1 MEGLLGSPANFEI
14 DGLFE
19 EHPTN
24 TSTPMEIP
32 PSNGAPDSNDETMDG
47 SVNDTYLSTSIND
60 SSTSQNISFSH
71 SPPRDDMP
79 GLASSLSNPSVVG
92 FEAENRDGRP
102 AASLLSGSN
111 ILPNLDAESSMVTSP
126 TSAEMSDQSFL
137 RSTTTLQQGRENS
150 GLFNMQS
157 DTAQSCIEENHT
169 QRERTRHLDI
179 NPFRGW
185 LSEPGKGRD
194 GRASDNDDL
203 SLPPIDWD
211 QLYNLA
217 TNELSLPQQPGS
229 DLQLHDPDMP
239 DLPADWDQ
247 LYNLATNELS
257 LPQQPGSDLQLH
269 DPDMPDLPA
278 DWDQLYNL
286 ATNELSLPQQPGSD
300 LQLHDPDMPDLP
312 ADWDQLYNL
321 ATNELSLPQQPGSD
335 LQLHDPDM
343 PGLPA
348 DWDQLYGLATNELS
362 LPQQPRSD
370 LQLNDPPPPPPSFR
384 WAEGPFTI
392 MESFSQRWKQPQPPS
407 SPRSPMASESF
418 HQNASYY
425 PSRSI
430 RVK

>member
-1 MEGLLGSPANFEI
+1 M
-14 DGLFE
+14 
-19 EHPTN
+19 
-24 TSTPMEIP
+24 
-32 PSNGAPDSNDETMDG
+32 MDG

-60 SSTSQNISFSH
+60 TSTSQNISFSH
-71 SPPRDDMP
+71 SPPRDDMS

-92 FEAENRDGRP
+92 FEPENRDGRP

-137 RSTTTLQQGRENS
+137 GSTTTPQQGRENS

-157 DTAQSCIEENHT
+157 DTVQTYIEENHT
-169 QRERTRHLDI
+169 QRERTHHLGID
-179 NPFRGW
+179 PFRGW

-217 TNELSLPQQPGS
+217 TNELSLSRQPGS
-229 DLQLHDPDMP
+229 DLQLHDPD
-239 DLPADWDQ
+239 L
-247 LYNLATNELS
+247 
-257 LPQQPGSDLQLH
+257 
-269 DPDMPDLPA
+269 
-278 DWDQLYNL
+278 
-286 ATNELSLPQQPGSD
+286 
-300 LQLHDPDMPDLP
+300 PDLP

-348 DWDQLYGLATNELS
+348 DWDQLYNLATNELS
-362 LPQQPRSD
+362 LPQQPGSDLQLHDPDMPGLPEDWDQLYNLATNELSLPQQPGSDLQLHDPDIPGLPAGWDQLYSLATNEFSPPQQPGSD
-370 LQLNDPPPPPPSFR
+370 LQLNDPAPPPPSFR
-384 WAEGPFTI
+384 WTEGAFTI
-392 MESFSQRWKQPQPPS
+392 MESFNQHWKQPQPQS